1 MEDSE
6 NKWPID
12 IIREMNP
19 GVFISTGQEL
29 ADIIKNKEANEKM
42 EEPKVFTPIQ
52 KSVIKIILVQ
62 VLTGRGKVVEDI
74 SQAINSMFPL
84 TEQQIKDVDNI
95 VTAVKSET
103 DDNKVKTDLYKMQE
117 ILAKDVPMPILYATN
132 ELFATNKRVVV
143 GKPKDY
149 GTFINVYQWDVK

>member
-52 KSVIKIILVQ
+52 KSVIKVILVQ
-62 VLTGRGKVVEDI
+62 VLAGRGKVVEDI
-74 SQAINSMFPL
+74 SQVINSMFPL

-95 VTAVKSET
+95 VEAFVYGGGVQEELNVPERLQYGL
-103 DDNKVKTDLYKMQE
+103 DCIIKTLLKE
-117 ILAKDVPMPILYATN
+117 K
-132 ELFATNKRVVV
+132 
-143 GKPKDY
+143 
-149 GTFINVYQWDVK
+149 

>member
-1 MEDSE
+1 MEDSG
-6 NKWPID
+6 KKRPID

-19 GVFISTGQEL
+19 GVFIPTGQEL

-84 TEQQIKDVDNI
+84 TEQQIKDVDN
-95 VTAVKSET
+95 VVESFVYGGGVQKE
-103 DDNKVKTDLYKMQE
+103 L
-117 ILAKDVPMPILYATN
+117 DVRERLQYGLDCIIQKL
-132 ELFATNKRVVV
+132 LQ
-143 GKPKDY
+143 GK
-149 GTFINVYQWDVK
+149 